1 MAFEAFIP
9 NQFNLDGVDAIREGY
24 PWRRKF
30 KIERTIQGVTS
41 PVNMAE
47 YNATPPVI
55 VLKDKV
61 TEQGGQTTGCPV
73 GVCIWTDANAGEYQV
88 DMVGTAT
95 NQGTGSASNQKPTG
109 VYETYVSHNTEFDDP
124 PTNSIKKRA
133 IVHEGTWAIK
143 NTVAA
148 T

>member
-9 NQFNLDGVDAIREGY
+9 NQVNLDGVDAIREGY

-30 KIERTIQGVTS
+30 KVERTIQGVTS

-61 TEQGGQTTGCPV
+61 TEMGGATTGCPI
-73 GVCIWTDANAGEYQV
+73 GVCAWTDANGGQYQV
-88 DMVGTAT
+88 DMIGADT
-95 NQGTGSASNQKPTG
+95 NQGTGANSGQKPSG
-109 VYETYVSHNTEFDDP
+109 VYEIFVTHNSEED
-124 PTNSIKKRA
+124 SAGVKKKA
-133 IVHEGTWAIK
+133 VVHEGTWLIK
-143 NTVAA
+143 QTVAA
-148 T
+148 P